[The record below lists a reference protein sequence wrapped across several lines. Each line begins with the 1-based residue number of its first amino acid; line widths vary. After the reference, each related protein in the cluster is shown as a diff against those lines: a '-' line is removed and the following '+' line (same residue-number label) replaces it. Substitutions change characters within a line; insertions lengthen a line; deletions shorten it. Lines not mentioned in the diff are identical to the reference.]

1 MMLLS
6 PVINFHFDDSGTVR
20 HDLVDLL
27 LLRFLILHLLLCS
40 IRHLCL
46 ASRLSV
52 KWEQLNTS
60 KQPLITRSN

>member
-1 MMLLS
+1 MLLS

-27 LLRFLILHLLLCS
+27 LLRLLILHLLLCS

-52 KWEQLNTS
+52 KWE
-60 KQPLITRSN
+60 